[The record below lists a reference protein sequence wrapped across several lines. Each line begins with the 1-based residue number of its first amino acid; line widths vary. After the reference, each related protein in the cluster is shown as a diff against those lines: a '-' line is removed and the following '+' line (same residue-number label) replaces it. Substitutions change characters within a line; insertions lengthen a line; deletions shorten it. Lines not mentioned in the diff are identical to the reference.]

1 MKIYRH
7 LDDDGK
13 PSRYF
18 DVSNIFL
25 TRRGAVRVV
34 KSIPNVEMLR
44 VPRYFQDNE
53 AFCEFKLNN
62 KKFILIEPYGDNS
75 RFEIVCDEEYT
86 KELEQIA
93 STFETHKFDAL
104 SVMRWFVLVLPLSY
118 LVFDKCL

>member
-7 LDDDGK
+7 IDDEGN

-18 DVSNIFL
+18 DVNNTFL
-25 TRRGAVRVV
+25 TRRGAVRVI

-44 VPRYFQDNE
+44 VPKYFQGND
-53 AFCEFKLNN
+53 AFCEFMLNS
-62 KKFILIEPYGDNS
+62 KKFTLSEPYGDNS
-75 RFEIVCDEEYT
+75 RFDIVCEEAYT

-93 STFETHKFDAL
+93 NTFETHKFDAL
-104 SVMRWFVLVLPLSY
+104 SVMRWFVLVVPLSY